1 MRLGIFYFYR
11 KLKKVKIKDLLSE
24 KKQFDNLIFDQDVL
38 PFKIPTSMDE
48 VLDKYNALEKVKTS
62 QLKLTDICYWVIDL
76 DLGEEYIQEEW
87 NKIKKT
93 KGFIRFLTPDDLE
106 MEKNYTEDD

>member
-11 KLKKVKIKDLLSE
+11 KLKKVKIEELLSE

-38 PFKIPTSMDE
+38 PFKIPTSVDD
-48 VLDKYNALEKVKTS
+48 VLDKYNALKKVKTS

-76 DLGEEYIQEEW
+76 DLGDEYIQKEC

-93 KGFIRFLTPDDLE
+93 KGFIRFLNEDDLE
-106 MEKNYTEDD
+106 REKNYTEND